1 MLKAI
6 LLNYSCNIQKKEVNF
21 TLPFLK
27 MAFFVDA
34 RVINCNSDIV
44 ELIISCFST
53 D

>member
-27 MAFFVDA
+27 RALFVNA
-34 RVINCNSDIV
+34 GVIKSNSDIIDF
-44 ELIISCFST
+44 II
-53 D
+53 